1 MYLYKGGGE
10 DRQIERDWKNSE
22 KSERM
27 KKNYLSLREYNTT
40 KKRNFPNVIL

>member
-1 MYLYKGGGE
+1 MYLYKGGGG

-27 KKNYLSLREYNTT
+27 KKSYLSLRESVTS
-40 KKRNFPNVIL
+40 